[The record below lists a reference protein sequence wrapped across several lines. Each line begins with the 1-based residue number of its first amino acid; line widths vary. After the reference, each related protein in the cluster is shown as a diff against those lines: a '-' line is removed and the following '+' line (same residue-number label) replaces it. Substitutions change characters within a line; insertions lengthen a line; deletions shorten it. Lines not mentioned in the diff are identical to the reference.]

1 MYGPLRRNGSWA
13 FLELNPGY
21 FTLLICTI
29 PAHLFVVRKRKK
41 CIFSLKKCFLL
52 KSHGKLESVAIA
64 VNPFLLINF

>member
-1 MYGPLRRNGSWA
+1 MGVFGAQSGL
-13 FLELNPGY
+13 LY
-21 FTLLICTI
+21 FANTI